1 MITLPIILL
10 TLSVAIVGAN
20 SLVLSPIAGSVAN
33 SFADTQASGVM
44 VASAAYGICTAI
56 SALFLAPLVDI
67 VGGKKVLLV
76 AMFLLAISLG
86 LSALSPTL
94 LVLCLAQ
101 GLSGVAAGVAL
112 PAAYGLSVQ
121 LAQKGRESETLGI
134 VLTGWTLSLIVGVS
148 ISALIADFVHWRGVY
163 IFMAVLAGG
172 VTLSILLT
180 SAWGASAVS
189 SADISVAKR
198 KPTSPLTALR
208 VPGIGRGLI
217 VCASYMIAFYGLYTY
232 LGGHL
237 QQALGQSTA
246 ASGLTTLAYGIGFGG
261 AVLLDRYIDRHG
273 PAKVAVYVFMGLSL
287 TYLGVSFVSS
297 SFYGLVAFCLIW
309 GMMNHLGLNLVVGR
323 LVSLDE
329 SQRGAILGINS
340 SVTYFC
346 VFIGAM
352 AFKPIFD
359 SAGFAVCALISALCI
374 LPAIIDGLLS
384 RRQIGLVKRNA
395 V

>member
-1 MITLPIILL
+1 MITLPILLL

-20 SLVLSPIAGSVAN
+20 SLVLSPIAGSVAR
-33 SFADTQASGVM
+33 SFAGTEASGVM
-44 VASAAYGICTAI
+44 VASATYGICTAL
-56 SALFLAPLVDI
+56 SALFLAPLSDRF
-67 VGGKKVLLV
+67 GGKPVLLV
-76 AMFLLAISLG
+76 AMFLLALALG
-86 LSALSPTL
+86 LSALAPTL
-94 LVLCLAQ
+94 LILCVAQ

-112 PAAYGLSVQ
+112 PASYGLAVQ
-121 LAQKGRESETLGI
+121 LAAKGRESETLGI
-134 VLTGWTLSLIVGVS
+134 VLTGWTLSLVVGVS
-148 ISALIADFVHWRGVY
+148 VSAIIADLVHWRGVY
-163 IFMAVLAGG
+163 LFMAVLAGG
-172 VTLSILLT
+172 VAISILLT
-180 SAWGASAVS
+180 SAWGTSAVTS
-189 SADISVAKR
+189 VDISVAKR
-198 KPTSPLTALR
+198 KPTSPLTALQ

-246 ASGLTTLAYGIGFGG
+246 SSGFTTLAYGIGFGG

-273 PAKVAVYVFMGLSL
+273 PAKVAVYVFTGLSL